1 MELEAGCVEWS
12 IRRLRRYLFSV
23 FFHVYTDHECLQQIS
38 KICETKPRIQGW
50 VEFLSAYN
58 FRLTYRRGRD
68 NANADFLS
76 RLPLPPI
83 EEDITGYSA
92 LTDPKISVST
102 SSVHAATLHQLVL
115 YQALVWMDYPSPLPT
130 FGTLELCPPSR
141 AYTLVPER
149 TLLTQQFLSSPSP
162 LLTTPY
168 DPQPVAKHVV
178 RRSQALVAPSPD
190 PTTVQLPVIDS
201 PRPSLRLLL
210 GFTRRFYRGQII

>member
-68 NANADFLS
+68 NADADFLS

-92 LTDPKISVST
+92 LTDPENLGVYLIRACGYTTPACPIPSVS
-102 SSVHAATLHQLVL
+102 
-115 YQALVWMDYPSPLPT
+115 MDGLP
-130 FGTLELCPPSR
+130 
-141 AYTLVPER
+141 
-149 TLLTQQFLSSPSP
+149 
-162 LLTTPY
+162 LTTSDFR
-168 DPQPVAKHVV
+168 DP
-178 RRSQALVAPSPD
+178 R
-190 PTTVQLPVIDS
+190 TVP
-201 PRPSLRLLL
+201 P
-210 GFTRRFYRGQII
+210 

>member
-83 EEDITGYSA
+83 EEDITG
-92 LTDPKISVST
+92 
-102 SSVHAATLHQLVL
+102 VL